1 MIIKNKINNLENMFS
16 QCESLKNI
24 EHLKYLDVKNINNFS
39 FMFCQC
45 TLLSNIKSL

>member
-1 MIIKNKINNLENMFS
+1 MIIKKNINNLEYMFYR
-16 QCESLKNI
+16 CESLTNI
-24 EHLKYLDVKNINNFS
+24 EDLKYLEIKNINNFS